1 MFGDGQVPDIF
12 LVDEISHLVQFILW
26 HAKQPQMIER
36 DVPERLWLIEAFA
49 PIRGMSRL
57 MRLRI
62 AYPCLFP
69 GEIGVRQIVDGIDDG
84 MLGHAVQADFPVIQ
98 PFPQNPKVVIDP
110 RTHDFAIGDSPLW
123 MGLQARIIG
132 ILLDLPY
139 GFPDSF
145 FYRLVEPVQVLAKL
159 FGREYVAHGCF
170 PA

>member
-1 MFGDGQVPDIF
+1 
-12 LVDEISHLVQFILW
+12 
-26 HAKQPQMIER
+26 
-36 DVPERLWLIEAFA
+36 
-49 PIRGMSRL
+49 
-57 MRLRI
+57 
-62 AYPCLFP
+62 
-69 GEIGVRQIVDGIDDG
+69 

-139 GFPDSF
+139 GLPDSF
-145 FYRLVEPVQVLAKL
+145 FYRLVKPVQVLAEL